1 MVNKYNVYLQRGSP
15 NKKKKSL
22 FLWKRLNFYNMANQD

>member
-15 NKKKKSL
+15 NQKKKQEEIVLVEDTK
-22 FLWKRLNFYNMANQD
+22 FP